1 MAARKPAAPAASPKS
16 KSRRAPRKE
25 VAKKAESAPKRTAA
39 APGPK
44 EVQEQMARMANL
56 MTPDQAIEL
65 YKANAKM
72 ALDVINAAI
81 DSTARV
87 RKLQFAGE
95 ESAREFGRRAARGA
109 AAAKDAQSLVSLS
122 QETGREALEASL
134 AYWQDMFELI
144 VEIQKR
150 LFNLIEDQAQGL
162 PGYKHAKA
170 AMQMMPDL
178 GPMKNVV
185 DAMQGLVGSG
195 GTAFASMQKVMQDMA
210 QMAQSALPGRR

>member
-16 KSRRAPRKE
+16 RRAPRKAA
-25 VAKKAESAPKRTAA
+25 AKKRAPAAPKRAA
-39 APGPK
+39 VAPGAK
-44 EVQEQMARMANL
+44 DVQEQMARMANL

-81 DSTARV
+81 DSTARL

-95 ESAREFGRRAARGA
+95 ESAREFGRKAARGA
-109 AAAKDAQSLVSLS
+109 AAAKDAQTLVSLS
-122 QETGREALEASL
+122 QETGREALETSL
-134 AYWQDMFELI
+134 AYWQDMFALI

-195 GTAFASMQKVMQDMA
+195 GSAFASMQKVMQDMA
-210 QMAQSALPGRR
+210 QMAQSTLPGRR

>member
-16 KSRRAPRKE
+16 RRAPRKAA
-25 VAKKAESAPKRTAA
+25 AKKRAPAAPKRAA
-39 APGPK
+39 PAPGPK

-81 DSTARV
+81 DSTARL

-95 ESAREFGRRAARGA
+95 ESAREFGRKAARSA
-109 AAAKDAQSLVSLS
+109 AAAKDAQSLVTLG
-122 QETGREALEASL
+122 QETGREALETSL
-134 AYWQDMFELI
+134 AYWQDMFALI

-195 GTAFASMQKVMQDMA
+195 GSAFASMQKVMQDMA
-210 QMAQSALPGRR
+210 QMAQSTLPGRR

>member
-16 KSRRAPRKE
+16 RRSPRKAA
-25 VAKKAESAPKRTAA
+25 AKKTAPPAPKRAA
-39 APGPK
+39 ATPGT
-44 EVQEQMARMANL
+44 EEMQEQMARMANL
-56 MTPDQAIEL
+56 MTPEQAIEL
-65 YKANAKM
+65 YKANAAM

-81 DSTARV
+81 DSTARL

-109 AAAKDAQSLVSLS
+109 AGAKDAQSLVALG
-122 QETGREALEASL
+122 QETGREALEKSL

-144 VEIQKR
+144 AEIQKR
-150 LFNLIEDQAQGL
+150 LFSLMEDQAQGL
-162 PGYKHAKA
+162 PGYKQAKA

-195 GTAFASMQKVMQDMA
+195 GNAFTSMQKVMQDMA
-210 QMAQSALPGRR
+210 KMAQSSLPGSRR

>member
-1 MAARKPAAPAASPKS
+1 MATRKPAAPAASPKS
-16 KSRRAPRKE
+16 RRAPRKAA
-25 VAKKAESAPKRTAA
+25 AKKAAPAAPRRAAA

-81 DSTARV
+81 DSTARL

-95 ESAREFGRRAARGA
+95 ESAREFGRKAARGA

-122 QETGREALEASL
+122 QETGREALETSL
-134 AYWQDMFELI
+134 AYWQDMFALI

-195 GTAFASMQKVMQDMA
+195 GSAFASMQKVMQDMA
-210 QMAQSALPGRR
+210 QMAQSTLPGRR

>member
-16 KSRRAPRKE
+16 KSRRAPRK
-25 VAKKAESAPKRTAA
+25 VAAKKAASAPKRAA
-39 APGPK
+39 APGPR
-44 EVQEQMARMANL
+44 ELQGQMARMADL

-95 ESAREFGRRAARGA
+95 ESAREFGRKAARGA

-122 QETGREALEASL
+122 QETGREAMEASL

-150 LFNLIEDQAQGL
+150 LFNLIEDQAQGM

-195 GTAFASMQKVMQDMA
+195 GSAFTSMQKVMQDMA
-210 QMAQSALPGRR
+210 QMAQSSLPGRR